1 MNEDDYEYEQNKDY
15 ENEYNEIQY
24 QNEYADLKN
33 EMEYIKNGEK
43 MRQKILITGAT
54 GFIGKE
60 LISKLQKSNENEI
73 HILERYVT
81 GRYTLDNRNIITHYA
96 NLADYSAIRNIVK
109 DIKPEY
115 VIHLGAISA
124 VSFSYEH
131 PIEVTEV
138 DYLGTLNLAEACY
151 HEVPNF
157 KQFIF
162 AGTSEEYGME
172 LTDPKAFLKEQS
184 DLKPN
189 SPYAIAKVA
198 ADLYLQYMGMAYHF
212 PYTIIRPFNTY
223 CRKDNVH
230 FFIERTITQMLSNP
244 EGKVYLGDPDAIRDW
259 VYVDDHVDAYIKA
272 LGNQKA
278 IGQTINICTGNGY
291 TTKETAELIAQM
303 TNFKGEIVWHST
315 PPRPLDAKILIG
327 DNTKAEKL
335 LGWKPKYSL
344 EEGLKKTIDY
354 WRAKR

>member
-1 MNEDDYEYEQNKDY
+1 
-15 ENEYNEIQY
+15 
-24 QNEYADLKN
+24 
-33 EMEYIKNGEK
+33 
-43 MRQKILITGAT
+43 MRQKILISGAT

-60 LISKLQKSNENEI
+60 IVARLKDKYEI
-73 HILERYVT
+73 HTLERYVT
-81 GRYTLDNRNIITHYA
+81 GRYSLDNNTINHYA
-96 NLADYSAIRNIVK
+96 NLADYSAVRNI
-109 DIKPEY
+109 IREAKPEY

-244 EGKVYLGDPDAIRDW
+244 EDKVYLGDPDAIRDW

-272 LGNQKA
+272 LGNPKA
-278 IGQTINICTGNGY
+278 IGQTINICTGKGY

-303 TNFKGEIVWHST
+303 TNFKGKTIWHAT

-327 DNTKAEKL
+327 DNSKAEKL